1 MDLKERVTDWST
13 TVPGVIILIFTG
25 FIAYLEPDFR
35 KNPTTILGFAGGLL
49 AVFGF
54 KGNK

>member
-1 MDLKERVTDWST
+1 MKERVTDWST